1 MENKKCPYCG
11 AENKNLNLSESDGLY
26 ECCNCGKVVDTK
38 TDKVAAESR
47 KNDKN

>member
-11 AENKNLNLSESDGLY
+11 AENRNLNLSESDGLY
-26 ECCNCGKVVDTK
+26 ECSNCGKVVDTK